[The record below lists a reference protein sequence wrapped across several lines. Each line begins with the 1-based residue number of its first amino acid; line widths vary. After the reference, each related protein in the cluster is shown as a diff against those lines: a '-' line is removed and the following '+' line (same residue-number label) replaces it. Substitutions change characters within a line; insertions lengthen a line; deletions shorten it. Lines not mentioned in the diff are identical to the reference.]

1 MRSFVIALA
10 LIGAWWIAGAA
21 AQDYPK
27 DQFERVQQCVSDP
40 SCSVEKEDRIGGPVA
55 EAEGLTY
62 ARGVCI
68 MGCMTVCTKDDCW
81 CEIDDKC
88 KR

>member
-1 MRSFVIALA
+1 MKMLVIALA
-10 LIGAWWIAGAA
+10 LIGLGSAFAA

-27 DQFERVQQCVSDP
+27 EQFERIQQCVSDP
-40 SCSVEKEDRIGGPVA
+40 SCSVEKEDRLSGSVA

-62 ARGVCI
+62 NGGVCI
-68 MGCMTVCTKDDCW
+68 FGCMTVCTEDACW